1 MTAFGHPKGYIDNGI
16 EPDKPTIFYSDKE
29 LVDKFAKDKSLKL
42 GTVTTGDIFVT
53 DAKLKEKI
61 RKEFKAD
68 VVDMESAAI
77 AQTAKRNNVPVIVLR
92 TISDGLSD
100 STSEYEKNKINI
112 SKQPALKVISVL
124 KQEH

>member
-1 MTAFGHPKGYIDNGI
+1 MTAFGSPKGYIDNGI

-29 LVDKFAKDKSLKL
+29 LVDKLSLKL
-42 GTVTTGDIFVT
+42 GTVATGDIFVT

-92 TISDGLSD
+92 TISDGLND

-124 KQEH
+124 KQCD

>member
-29 LVDKFAKDKSLKL
+29 LVDKLSLKL
-42 GTVTTGDIFVT
+42 GTVATGDIFVT

-92 TISDGLSD
+92 TISDGLND
-100 STSEYEKNKINI
+100 STSEYKKNKINI

-124 KQEH
+124 KQCD